1 MVVADREVDAET
13 IPRIAMA
20 ILEVVTETALQV
32 TGKAYI
38 VELAPAVEHIDAFAP
53 SHIFVD

>member
-32 TGKAYI
+32 TGKAYV
-38 VELAPAVEHIDAFAP
+38 VELAPAVERIDAFAP